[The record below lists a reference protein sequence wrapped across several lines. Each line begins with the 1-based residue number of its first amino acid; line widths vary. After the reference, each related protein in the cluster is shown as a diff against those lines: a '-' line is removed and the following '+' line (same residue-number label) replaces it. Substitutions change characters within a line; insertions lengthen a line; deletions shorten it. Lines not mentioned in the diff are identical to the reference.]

1 MNLKNQNNIHLLQ
14 KHFGTGACV
23 CVCVWNKQLFPHDSQ
38 ALTACTTV
46 CESYLL
52 DHDDIR
58 AEHFKT
64 PGEEHDVA
72 PAEN

>member
-1 MNLKNQNNIHLLQ
+1 
-14 KHFGTGACV
+14 
-23 CVCVWNKQLFPHDSQ
+23 VCVWNKQLFPHDSQ